1 MTADG
6 PTHVRERR
14 TQKRFE
20 VLQAASLKTPAGHE
34 FACEIRNFC
43 LGGMFLRLDDLAA
56 ARGMQAGEDLEIRFT
71 PPASHGGSTFNVRAR
86 LARQSPDGIGVA
98 FVGTPLEATRALNRI
113 ATAMRTQRMLGRR
126 YQGADSRQMQETCR
140 VLLEQAVEAALQG
153 LYGSVEDRFARAASK
168 AESFSERNAILAAS
182 DQIRVHERAARE
194 GWPKHVL
201 QVFDGLYRPKKP
213 VPPQDRKGLS
223 IVQTDE
229 FEDWLNLTAEINKLE
244 DHFNTELAQLAPR
257 VEKLYGRAVDRDSN
271 PFGPATFLHAACT
284 EFGTLGLSLG
294 VRKTLYRALREA
306 LEAPLDELY
315 RQLAEI
321 LPEAPAVA
329 QPASASTVWPDTQ
342 ATTDDLNP
350 DSVMFVGGE
359 PVEDRPQPAAA
370 GETPVGAPAAAPAV
384 ATPTPGGV
392 AGALMNLFRRAQRA
406 SVSAP
411 APSTPPPGSGA
422 VAAGASV
429 PAAPAMSAAPAGSAG
444 ATAAATPVAAGMA
457 GFPTGGPSQ
466 RIASTSQRV
475 LGELVGSGRI
485 APAQVGTAQ
494 NSADVFGALAEAI
507 EGDRAL
513 PGSVKQTLREL
524 EEPLVRLAM
533 LDTGYLNSVRHPA
546 HRVVNVVDRIALAS
560 GDDGKINDQ
569 KLMQVV
575 ERWTERIRNEAD
587 RNPGIYDEA
596 RTQLEKVL
604 QPLLRA
610 RNIRIARL
618 QAGLEG
624 WQKMGQANRAIS
636 EAIQRRIEGREVP
649 DVVLEFFNPGWRN
662 YLIRVVLRH
671 GAGSPEEA
679 EAWDAVDHLLEWLD
693 PKQAVR
699 PAFADMQHLL
709 AFIDARLALVSA
721 GKDQQERIL
730 ERLADALFEPG
741 KGSFKL
747 LSGVKVASSSRTED
761 APLDERDAAL
771 INQFRVG
778 DWLSFARAPLPMN
791 LIWIGDDPPL
801 YVFSNY
807 RGVRKLE
814 IRQQEFLELLKS
826 GEATRTDNLDLPLM
840 DRSFSSMIEHM
851 HRNLVKQ
858 ATSDPE
864 TGLMRTPEFMRRV
877 KRAWLNVG
885 GDTAGCVMGVID
897 IEDLRMVQARL
908 GTVGYSRMVQA
919 LALHIS
925 QKCSAGGLIART
937 GERTFAFLR
946 ACESEDRASEQAEAF
961 ITRVNQFNFEWEG
974 ETFSLTANAGL
985 AWASAYVEPE
995 TLYNKAD
1002 TACLTAKH
1010 EGRNQIVFYRDEDS
1024 DRHGHAGLAHWAG
1037 RFNSILSGGRLHL
1050 RAQPIVALA
1059 DESRQPAHFEILLG
1073 ATADDNEPI
1082 HIGDF
1087 VAAVERL
1094 KRVSELDQWVVRAIF
1109 GWIRNHPQAFEKI
1122 GAFSI
1127 NLSGQSVNSKAFL
1140 GFMEEELGRGDIPCD
1155 KLIFEITESAAIDSF
1170 ANAEQF
1176 IKKFR
1181 RYGCRFSLDDFGV
1194 GFSSFTYL
1202 KNLKV
1207 DYLKIDGSFV
1217 RDMQRNEVDVALVS
1231 SMHETSRFLG
1241 IQTVAESVEN
1251 EETLAQ
1257 LRTIGINYVQG
1268 WLTGRPVHIDELA
1281 R

>member
-1 MTADG
+1 MAAESLTQS
-6 PTHVRERR
+6 RERR

-20 VLQAASLKTPAGHE
+20 VVQAASLKTAGGQE
-34 FACEIRNFC
+34 LACEIRNFC
-43 LGGMFLRLDDLAA
+43 LGGMFLRLDDVAA
-56 ARGMQAGEDLEIRFT
+56 VSEMRSGDDVEVNFT
-71 PPASHGGSTFNVRAR
+71 SPASHGAQAFSVKAR
-86 LARQSPDGIGVA
+86 LARQGADGIGVA
-98 FVGTPLEATRALNRI
+98 FIGTPLDATRALNRI

-126 YQGADSRQMQETCR
+126 YQGADSRQMLETCR
-140 VLLEQAVEAALQG
+140 VLLTQAVEAALQG
-153 LYGSVEDRFARAASK
+153 LYASIEMRLERAAGK
-168 AESFSERNAILAAS
+168 ADNFAERNAILAAA
-182 DQIRVHERAARE
+182 DQIRVHEAAARTNWPRRALE
-194 GWPKHVL
+194 G
-201 QVFDGLYRPKKP
+201 FDGLGKSRPSEMSR
-213 VPPQDRKGLS
+213 DRKSLS

-244 DHFNTELAQLAPR
+244 DHFANELADLAPR
-257 VEKLYGRAVDRDSN
+257 IEKLHGRALDRESN
-271 PFGPATFLHAACT
+271 PFGPAMLLRAAHA
-284 EFGTLGLSLG
+284 EFSTLDLTPG
-294 VRKTLYRALREA
+294 VRKALYGALREA
-306 LEAPLDELY
+306 LQAPLEELY
-315 RQLAEI
+315 RQLGDI
-321 LPEAPAVA
+321 LPEAP
-329 QPASASTVWPDTQ
+329 STQQTGAAANPWPDTQ
-342 ATTDDLNP
+342 AMADDLNP

-359 PVEDRPQPAAA
+359 PVEDRPQPAPDAPPSGAA
-370 GETPVGAPAAAPAV
+370 TAAPGV
-384 ATPTPGGV
+384 AAPTPGGI
-392 AGALMNLFRRAQRA
+392 AGALMNLFRRTQSRGTVVAAPAAPPAGAPAGPAA
-406 SVSAP
+406 SVAGAP
-411 APSTPPPGSGA
+411 AIPAAASA
-422 VAAGASV
+422 VAAAMPVGGSV
-429 PAAPAMSAAPAGSAG
+429 
-444 ATAAATPVAAGMA
+444 
-457 GFPTGGPSQ
+457 Q
-466 RIASTSQRV
+466 RIAGTSQRV

-485 APAQVGTAQ
+485 APAQAPTAQ
-494 NSADVFGALAEAI
+494 NAADVFGALAETI

-524 EEPLVRLAM
+524 EEPLVKLAM
-533 LDTGYLNSVRHPA
+533 LDAGYLDSVKHPA

-560 GDDGKINDQ
+560 TDDGRINDK
-569 KLMQVV
+569 KLLQAVQ
-575 ERWTERIRNEAD
+575 RWTERIRNEAD

-636 EAIQRRIEGREVP
+636 EGIQRRIEGREVP

-662 YLIRVVLRH
+662 YLIRVILRH
-671 GAGSPEEA
+671 GTGSPQET
-679 EAWDAVDHLLEWLD
+679 EAWDAVDRLLAWLD
-693 PKQAVR
+693 PQQTAR
-699 PAFADMQHLL
+699 PQFSEMQRLL
-709 AFIDARLALVSA
+709 TYVDACLSLVSA
-721 GKDQQERIL
+721 GKDQQERIM

-741 KGSFKL
+741 KGSFRL
-747 LSGVKVASSSRTED
+747 LSGVKVASRTHAAE
-761 APLDERDAAL
+761 AALDERDAAL
-771 INQFRVG
+771 VDQFRVG

-814 IRQQEFLELLKS
+814 LKQQEFLDLLKS
-826 GEATRTDNLDLPLM
+826 GEAVRTDNLDLPLM

-897 IEDLRMVQARL
+897 VEDLRMVQVRL
-908 GTVGYSRMVQA
+908 GTVGYSQLLQA
-919 LALHIS
+919 LAQHLS
-925 QKCSAGGLIART
+925 QKCRDGGLIART
-937 GERTFAFLR
+937 GDRTFAFLR
-946 ACESEDRASEQAEAF
+946 ACENEDCAAEHAEAF
-961 ITRVNQFNFEWEG
+961 ITRINQFSFDWEG
-974 ETFSLTANAGL
+974 QSYSLTANAGL

-995 TLYNKAD
+995 SLYNRAD

-1024 DRHGHAGLAHWAG
+1024 DRHGHAGLAYWAG
-1037 RFNSILSGGRLHL
+1037 RFNGILAGGRLHL

-1059 DESRQPAHFEILLG
+1059 DESRQPVHYEILLG
-1073 ATADDNEPI
+1073 ARDDPAEPLP
-1082 HIGDF
+1082 IGDF

-1094 KRVSELDQWVVRAIF
+1094 KRISELDQWVVREAF
-1109 GWIRNHPQAFEKI
+1109 GWIRANPQAFEKI

-1127 NLSGQSVNSKAFL
+1127 NLSGQSVNSKTFL

-1155 KLIFEITESAAIDSF
+1155 KLIFEVTESAAIDSF
-1170 ANAEQF
+1170 ANAEHF

-1251 EETLAQ
+1251 EETFAL
-1257 LRTIGINYVQG
+1257 LKTIGVNYVQG
-1268 WLTGRPVHIDELA
+1268 WLTGKPLHIDDLL